1 MGEPSH
7 QLRAAYDAAVARL
20 PVVTR
25 VIFLMHRVDDLSY
38 AEIAHRL
45 SIRDSAVQA
54 CVAEALGMI
63 AAILDGGV
71 SKRWRNT
78 DIAPAESDLRR
89 RYRASCQERL
99 RALGHSEPLAWDSGR
114 DDDLIVNIA
123 FLQTLP
129 APVLETF
136 LLNRVDGL
144 SHRQIARRM
153 RTLTVVVRRRMLYV
167 IRALDRQPMTFEQW
181 LRAGALAKDLTT

>member
-1 MGEPSH
+1 MGEPSP

-45 SIRDSAVQA
+45 SIGNSAVQA

-63 AAILDGGV
+63 DAMLDGDMPR
-71 SKRWRNT
+71 RWRSV
-78 DIAPAESDLRR
+78 DIAPVESDLRR
-89 RYRASCQERL
+89 RYRVSCQERL
-99 RALGHSEPLAWDSGR
+99 RALGHSELLAWDSGH

-136 LLNRVDGL
+136 LLSRVDGL
-144 SHRQIARRM
+144 SYWQIARRM
-153 RTLTVVVRRRMLYV
+153 RTLPVVVARQKFASK
-167 IRALDRQPMTFEQW
+167 IRV
-181 LRAGALAKDLTT
+181 KN

>member
-1 MGEPSH
+1 MGEPSQ
-7 QLRAAYDAAVARL
+7 QLRAAYDAAMARI

-25 VIFLMHRVDDLSY
+25 AIFLMHRVDDLSY

-45 SIRDSAVQA
+45 SISDSAVQA

-99 RALGHSEPLAWDSGR
+99 RALGHSEPLAWDSGC

-136 LLNRVDGL
+136 LLSRVDGL
-144 SHRQIARRM
+144 NYRQIAKRM
-153 RTLTVVVRRRMLYV
+153 WTLPFVVRRRMLYV
-167 IRALDRQPMTFEQW
+167 VRSLDRQPMTFEQW

>member
-1 MGEPSH
+1 MRELSPP
-7 QLRAAYDAAVARL
+7 LRAAYDAAVARL

-25 VIFLMHRVDDLSY
+25 AIFLMHRLDDLSY
-38 AEIAHRL
+38 VEIAHRL
-45 SIRDSAVQA
+45 SISDSAVQA

-63 AAILDGGV
+63 AAMLDGDMPR
-71 SKRWRNT
+71 RWRNT
-78 DIAPAESDLRR
+78 DIAPAETDLRD
-89 RYRASCQERL
+89 RYRVSCQERL
-99 RALGHSEPLAWDSGR
+99 RALGHSEPLAWDGGR

-136 LLNRVDGL
+136 LLSRVDGL
-144 SHRQIARRM
+144 SYTQIARRM
-153 RTLTVVVRRRMLYV
+153 RTLPFVVRRRMLYV

-181 LRAGALAKDLTT
+181 LRARASAMG

>member
-1 MGEPSH
+1 MAEPSP
-7 QLRAAYDAAVARL
+7 QLRAAYDAAMARL

-25 VIFLMHRVDDLSY
+25 VIFMMHRVDALSY
-38 AEIAHRL
+38 VEIACRL
-45 SIRDSAVQA
+45 SISDSAVQA

-63 AAILDGGV
+63 AAILDGDMPR
-71 SKRWRNT
+71 RWRDA

-99 RALGHSEPLAWDSGR
+99 RALGHSEPLAWASEH

-136 LLNRVDGL
+136 LLSRVDGL
-144 SHRQIARRM
+144 NYQRIAKRM
-153 RTLTVVVRRRMLYV
+153 WTLPFVVRRRMLHMV
-167 IRALDRQPMTFEQW
+167 RALDRQPMTFEQW
-181 LRAGALAKDLTT
+181 LRAGALAWGLAT

>member
-1 MGEPSH
+1 MAEPSP
-7 QLRAAYDAAVARL
+7 QLRAAYGAAMARL

-25 VIFLMHRVDDLSY
+25 VIFMMHRVDALSY
-38 AEIAHRL
+38 VEIACRL
-45 SIRDSAVQA
+45 SISDSAVQA

-63 AAILDGGV
+63 AAILDGDMPR
-71 SKRWRNT
+71 RWRDA

-99 RALGHSEPLAWDSGR
+99 RALGHSEPLAWASEH

-136 LLNRVDGL
+136 LLSRVDGL
-144 SHRQIARRM
+144 NYQRIAKRM
-153 RTLTVVVRRRMLYV
+153 WTLPFVVRRRMLHMV
-167 IRALDRQPMTFEQW
+167 RALDRQPMTFEQW

>member
-38 AEIAHRL
+38 AEIACRL
-45 SIRDSAVQA
+45 SISDSAVQA

-63 AAILDGGV
+63 AAMLDGDV
-71 SKRWRNT
+71 PRRWRNAE
-78 DIAPAESDLRR
+78 IAPAESDLCR

-99 RALGHSEPLAWDSGR
+99 RALGHSEPLAWDSER

-136 LLNRVDGL
+136 LLSRVDGL
-144 SHRQIARRM
+144 NYQRIAKRM
-153 RTLTVVVRRRMLYV
+153 STLPFIVRRRMLHMV
-167 IRALDRQPMTFEQW
+167 RALDRQPMTFEQW
-181 LRAGALAKDLTT
+181 LRAGALA